1 MALTIIANNNKKK
14 KVWEVRLVGEVDISN
29 AHLFRSQLETALTEA
44 RQNITIDL
52 AELNYIDSTGF
63 GVIMGTHTSIKN
75 DGFGIKILNPRD
87 SIKKLLN
94 VTGMDKIL
102 S

>member
-14 KVWEVRLVGEVDISN
+14 KVWEVKLLGEVDISN
-29 AHLFRSQLETALTEA
+29 AHLFKSQLETALTEA

-75 DGFGIKILNPRD
+75 DGFGIKILNPKD

-94 VTGMDKIL
+94 VTGMDKIF